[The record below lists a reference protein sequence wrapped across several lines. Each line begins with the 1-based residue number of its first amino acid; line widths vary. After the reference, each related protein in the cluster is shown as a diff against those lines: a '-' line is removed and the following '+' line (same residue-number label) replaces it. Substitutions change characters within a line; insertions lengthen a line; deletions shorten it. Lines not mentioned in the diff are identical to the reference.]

1 MFTCL
6 QTERTQ
12 TTYATKHIPQW
23 TNHAN
28 IIQMIKGLLFFKLT
42 ESGKNVSKKARSSLF
57 LSSYFFLRTSQR
69 HRWKHFR

>member
-6 QTERTQ
+6 QTERTE

-23 TNHAN
+23 TN
-28 IIQMIKGLLFFKLT
+28 IIQMINGLLFFKLT
-42 ESGKNVSKKARSSLF
+42 ESGKNASKKARSSLF